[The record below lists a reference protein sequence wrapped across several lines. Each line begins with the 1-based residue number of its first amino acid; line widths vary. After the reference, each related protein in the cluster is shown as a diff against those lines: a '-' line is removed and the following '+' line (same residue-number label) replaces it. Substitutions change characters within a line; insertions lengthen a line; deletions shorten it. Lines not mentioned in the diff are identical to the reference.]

1 MARIYKDYISIDK
14 DFIPVFSKNWDKK
27 YPDRWKS
34 FYPHNTF
41 KDILNDLASSL
52 EMSSNESRKS
62 LWISGPYGTGKTFA
76 SFVIKHILEDD
87 IEDVKT
93 YFEKQEIS
101 LSLFNRFSGLKQKN
115 DILVVH
121 RSSSSGIIGDNKLF
135 SSIQES
141 IKQALDEK
149 GYTYKGGKSLRDVI
163 LDTLTDPNS
172 LFNFSG
178 AFNKYKEKFTEYS
191 SCEDVIRDLRELDIE
206 ESLDL
211 LQRIMEVADREGFN
225 WSRTPEDI
233 IAWIEDIIK
242 GNNLYAI
249 VFIWDEFS
257 DFFQNN
263 QKSITGF
270 QELAQA
276 SGTIPFYFLLITHKV
291 HSSYLPDPDVKKK
304 IEARFKLKNIE
315 MADTTAFML
324 MKNALKK
331 TEDLKDEWN
340 AISRELWTK
349 VEKMV
354 SRINGKYTTDVKND
368 ELKELLPLHP
378 YAAYMLKEISSSI
391 SSNQRTMFQFL
402 SGDPGQDEQVKHNFR
417 WYIENHSL
425 NGWYFL
431 TCDYIWDYFFNFD
444 NVDLDEGTRNI
455 IAHYNTF
462 ENQCENED
470 EKRVLKT
477 VLLLCAMNQKGL
489 GALVRSS
496 TNIMK
501 PTLSNI
507 SYAFEGTVL
516 QDKIRIIMDKFVK
529 KGILGGMPEGQDI
542 LYVTQSRNLDEERY
556 RQIKEDLLNSIKFEK
571 LVSDQNYNIAGHFKL
586 SGFANT
592 RFEVIYS
599 THIDVR
605 RKLADIESLPLNKV
619 PLVFLFAK
627 TEEDSVKNNSII
639 DRILKEYQ
647 RDIIIADMSSEPL
660 GEQRFDNFIEMKAKA
675 RYFHTIDPNQTKLYD
690 NNAKNVI
697 EEWKSKL
704 DITTITLYSKH
715 EIPIQIQGNV
725 SFKERIKELNAK
737 LYTYGLET
745 ITDNDKLFSES
756 GFRETVAVMG
766 MDKAPITSTYSYLN
780 LIKKKLLEANIWSH
794 YDYVKMNS
802 YHAVSQ
808 MKIAVEELIAKSFS
822 NNSSVRIADIWS
834 ILQSKPF
841 GLMNCTGSVFIMG
854 FLLKEYADNK
864 FYKKDGINTVPLTH
878 DGLADM
884 IFSIIKGQPKSEN
897 LSIVKMTPEHEI
909 FCKITGEI
917 FRIPSDKQNSI
928 QDIAHEI
935 KTYLPNAN
943 FPLWSLK
950 PYIEETDTFGLKDK
964 VLPIIDLLCE
974 FISTDKKEGR
984 DETKI
989 AEEIAQLYQSDAGI
1003 KEYLK
1008 NIVTSDNLKT
1018 GMEIYV
1024 AQKRP
1029 ELIQLARKL
1038 GIADKAYISELK
1050 NKLTYDS
1057 SWLWNKGDID
1067 KKIEEVYEDYK
1078 LIDKIN
1084 RILTRKVSSLQEAAF
1099 GIRDKISA
1107 IKMPYEF
1114 FKDSCKNLNT
1124 VFLLLISIYKSSSIR
1139 DENKQ
1144 ALASEL
1150 EQKSDEL
1157 NSFFNNQYNLF
1168 RKRISEVLN
1177 IEICDEECRE
1187 LYNKV
1192 DSNVIGGDIEQ
1203 YVQTLKQYY
1212 VQYQKNKKY
1221 NLLIEKWRQL
1231 TGVETPSKW
1240 SEIYRIPILCMF
1252 SDELDDARA
1261 AFGIINR
1268 TQTSIN
1274 EEQISSA
1281 INFLT
1286 NSNNMCKLKDVSL
1299 CNTIFKEFISG
1310 DYDIIID
1317 DNDIENIKNILLRRL
1332 SNNVYEWYVRKGE
1345 IDNIIKEYASDKYR
1359 KSYYSV
1365 VFQKIDSLSPEMAKD
1380 YLKELIKNEPLVGIR
1395 IMKN

>member
-1 MARIYKDYISIDK
+1 MARKYKDYISIDK

-52 EMSSNESRKS
+52 EMGSNESRKS

-76 SFVIKHILEDD
+76 SFAIKHILEDD

-101 LSLFNRFSGLKQKN
+101 PALLNRFAGLKQKSG
-115 DILVVH
+115 ILVVH

-135 SSIQES
+135 SAIQES

-149 GYTYKGGKSLRDVI
+149 GYTYKGGKSLRDTI

-172 LFNFSG
+172 SFNFAG
-178 AFNKYKEKFTEYS
+178 AFNKYKEKFTEYAS
-191 SCEDVIRDLRELDIE
+191 PEGVIRDLRELDIE
-206 ESLDL
+206 GSLDL

-257 DFFQNN
+257 DYFQNN

-291 HSSYLPDPDVKKK
+291 HASYLPDPDIKKK

-331 TEDLKDEWN
+331 TEDLADEWN
-340 AISRELWTK
+340 YISRDLWVK
-349 VEKMV
+349 VEKVV
-354 SRINGKYTTDVKND
+354 SKTIGKYAADVKYD
-368 ELKELLPLHP
+368 ELKALLPLHP
-378 YAAYMLKEISSSI
+378 YAAYMLKEISASI

-402 SGDPGQDEQVKHNFR
+402 SGDSGQDEQVKHNFR
-417 WYIENHSL
+417 WYIENHSI
-425 NGWYFL
+425 NDWYYL

-444 NVDLDEGTRNI
+444 NVDLDEGTRNV

-477 VLLLCAMNQKGL
+477 VLLLCAMNQKGM
-489 GALVRSS
+489 GTRVRSS
-496 TNIMK
+496 INIMR
-501 PTLSNI
+501 PTLLNI
-507 SYAFEGTVL
+507 SSAFEGTVL
-516 QDKIRIIMDKFVK
+516 QDKIRIIMDKFVR
-529 KGILGGMPEGQDI
+529 KGILGSMPEGQDT
-542 LYVTQSRNLDEERY
+542 LYVTQSRTIDEERY
-556 RQIKEDLLNSIKFEK
+556 KQIKEDILNNTRFEK
-571 LVSDQNYNIAGHFKL
+571 LVSDQNYNIADRFKL
-586 SGFANT
+586 SGFAST
-592 RFEVIYS
+592 RFEVICS
-599 THIDVR
+599 THMDVR
-605 RKLADIESLPLNKV
+605 RKLESIKDLPLYKV

-627 TEEDSVKNNSII
+627 TEEDSVKNNLVINK
-639 DRILKEYQ
+639 ILKEYE
-647 RDIIIADMSSEPL
+647 RDIIIADMSSQPL
-660 GEQRFDNFIEMKAKA
+660 GEQGFNNFIELKAKA
-675 RYFHTIDPNQTKLYD
+675 SYFSKIDPNQTRLYD
-690 NNAKNVI
+690 NNAKSVI

-704 DITTITLYSKH
+704 DITTVMLYSKH
-715 EIPIQIQGNV
+715 EVPIPLQGSAN
-725 SFKERIKELNAK
+725 FRARIKELNAK
-737 LYTYGLET
+737 LYTCGLET
-745 ITDNDKLFSES
+745 LTENDRIFSES
-756 GFRETVAVMG
+756 GFKETVAVMG
-766 MDKAPITSTYSYLN
+766 MDKATITSNYSYLN
-780 LIKKKLLEANIWSH
+780 AIKTNLSQANIWNNH
-794 YDYVKMNS
+794 DYVKTNS
-802 YHAVSQ
+802 SHAVSQ
-808 MKIAVEELIAKSFS
+808 MKIAVEELITEGFAK
-822 NNSSVRIADIWS
+822 NSSVRIADIWNM
-834 ILQSKPF
+834 LQKKPF
-841 GLMNCTGSVFIMG
+841 GLMSCTGSVFILG

-884 IFSIIKGQPKSEN
+884 IFSIVKGLTKAEN

-909 FCKITGEI
+909 FCKYTGEI
-917 FRIPSDKQNSI
+917 FKIPTDKQNSI
-928 QDIAHEI
+928 QDIAHGI
-935 KTYLPNAN
+935 KTYLPIAN

-950 PYIEETDTFGLKDK
+950 PYIEETDTLGLKDK

-974 FISTDKKEGR
+974 FVSTEKKEGR
-984 DETKI
+984 DETRI
-989 AEEIAQLYQSDAGI
+989 AEEVARLYQSDAGI
-1003 KEYLK
+1003 KEYLR
-1008 NIVTSDNLKT
+1008 NVMTSDNLKT
-1018 GMEIYV
+1018 GMEYYV
-1024 AQKRP
+1024 AQQKP

-1038 GIADKAYISELK
+1038 GIVDKAYISELK
-1050 NKLTYDS
+1050 KKLSFDA

-1114 FKDSCKNLNT
+1114 FKDSCTNLNT
-1124 VFLLLISIYKSSSIR
+1124 LFLLLIGVYKSNSIK
-1139 DENKQ
+1139 DENKR

-1150 EQKSDEL
+1150 EQKSDEF
-1157 NSFFNNQYNLF
+1157 NMFFNNQYELF
-1168 RKRISEVLN
+1168 RKRINEVLN
-1177 IEICDEECRE
+1177 IEISDDECSY
-1187 LYNKV
+1187 LYSKM
-1192 DSNVIGGDIEQ
+1192 DSNTIEGAVEQ
-1203 YVQTLKQYY
+1203 YVQTLKQHYAH
-1212 VQYQKNKKY
+1212 YQKNKKY
-1221 NLLIEKWRQL
+1221 NLLVEKWKQL
-1231 TGVETPSKW
+1231 TGTETPSKW
-1240 SEIYRIPILCMF
+1240 SDNFRVPVLCMF
-1252 SDELDDARA
+1252 SDELNDARA

-1268 TQTSIN
+1268 AQMSAS
-1274 EEQISSA
+1274 EEQINSA
-1281 INFLT
+1281 ISFLT
-1286 NSNNMCKLKDVSL
+1286 SSKNMYKLNDISL
-1299 CNTIFKEFISG
+1299 CNRIFKEFISG
-1310 DYDIIID
+1310 EYDLIIN
-1317 DNDIENIKNILLRRL
+1317 DNDMEEIKSILLRKL
-1332 SNNVYEWYVRKGE
+1332 GSNVYEWYVRKGE
-1345 IDNIIKEYASDKYR
+1345 IDNIVKEYASDKYR

-1365 VFQKIDSLSPEMAKD
+1365 VFQKIDSLSPEKAKD